1 MAIYSDVTCESVLAA
16 IRECDEKGRGQFL
29 AEHGYGTAQ
38 YLLVFEDRA
47 YDSKAILLVAYGY
60 EHPEADPLPH
70 DGFRGGRRTVVA
82 HLQKLGFS
90 VRVRGETGT
99 LVPVQKQRTA
109 GRVTKRPKKGS
120 DGRAVRRKTP
130 RKSPTWS
137 EWCVLDDVS
146 RRDDAVLDNSG
157 VYRIRAVNADGNP
170 VTQHRFLGVDPS
182 GVVYI
187 GQTERVLRRRLRNIR
202 RGRRTGKTSH
212 TLGRKLHV
220 LDRLPAFQE
229 RFKDVWLECQYAESD
244 NPPASEKNLIRAYV
258 ASYGEAPPLNGT
270 FPDRGDTVAWGEHI
284 E

>member
-1 MAIYSDVTCESVLAA
+1 MAIYSDVTRESVLAA

-38 YLLVFEDRA
+38 YVLVFEDRA

-137 EWCVLDDVS
+137 EWCALDDLEQ
-146 RRDDAVLDNSG
+146 REDPILNRIG
-157 VYRIRAVNADGNP
+157 VYRFRFVDEAGQP
-170 VTQHRFLGVDPS
+170 VVQSRFLAIDS
-182 GVVYI
+182 TGVVYI
-187 GQTERVLRRRLRNIR
+187 GRSQIPLRTRLRRIPHSRKT
-202 RGRRTGKTSH
+202 GRSSH
-212 TLGRKLHV
+212 TLGLKLHV
-220 LDRLPAFQE
+220 LDGLRAYRTWSRKLT
-229 RFKDVWLECQYAESD
+229 LECQYAHCPD
-244 NPPASEKNLIRAYV
+244 PVEKEKELIRAYV
-258 ASYGEAPPLNGT
+258 AKFGEIPPLNGE
-270 FPDRGDTVAWGEHI
+270 FPNRGDREAWGDYI
-284 E
+284 T